1 MCGSHGTVTDVP
13 FVDLAAEHRE
23 LRTEIDEAI
32 RRVIRDGSFILGG
45 DLEDFEREFA
55 AYCGTRHAVGVGSG
69 LDALTLALQAR
80 GIGPGDEVITAAN
93 TFIATALAVSR
104 VGATPVFVDCDDRDF
119 NLNPGAL
126 EKAITARTRAV
137 IPVHLYGQLASIE
150 MILDVARRH
159 DLFVLEDAAQ
169 AHGAAAQGRRAGSFG
184 DAGAYSFYPAKNLGA
199 FGDGGLVVT
208 DDAELAARI
217 RMLRHYGQRAK
228 YEHAVVGTN
237 SRLDTLQA
245 AVLRVKLRALDRRN
259 EARRAAADGYRRRL
273 SGLPLVLPRAPEEP
287 GRHVYHLYVVRVAGR
302 DQVKRRLAEAGI
314 QTGIHYPQPI
324 HLQEAYRHLGVGPGT
339 FPVAERLA
347 GEVLS
352 LPMFPSLTDA
362 QIDRVGSALEEAL
375 R

>member
-1 MCGSHGTVTDVP
+1 MCGSDNGVMDVP

-23 LRTEIDEAI
+23 IRTEIDEAI
-32 RRVIRDGSFILGG
+32 RRVIEDGSFILGR
-45 DLEDFEREFA
+45 DLEEFEKEFA
-55 AYCGTRHAVGVGSG
+55 AYCGSRHAIGVGSG

-104 VGATPVFVDCDDRDF
+104 VGATPVLADCNESDF
-119 NLNPGAL
+119 NLNPDAV
-126 EKAITARTRAV
+126 EKAITPRTRAV
-137 IPVHLYGQLASIE
+137 VPVHLYGQLASIDAFRD
-150 MILDVARRH
+150 LARRH
-159 DLFVLEDAAQ
+159 GLFLLEDAAQ

-184 DAGAYSFYPAKNLGA
+184 DAGTYSFYPAKNLGA
-199 FGDGGLVVT
+199 FGDGGLIVT
-208 DDAELAARI
+208 DDDGLDAKI
-217 RMLRHYGQRAK
+217 RMLRNYGQRKK
-228 YEHAVVGTN
+228 YDHAVVGTN

-245 AVLRVKLRALDRRN
+245 AVLRVKLPGLDRRN

-273 SGLPLVLPRAPEEP
+273 AGLSLVLPRAPEEP

-302 DQVKRRLAEAGI
+302 DQVQRRLAAAGI

-324 HLQEAYRHLGVGPGT
+324 HLQEAYRHLGIGPGT
-339 FPVAERLA
+339 YPVAERLA
-347 GEVLS
+347 GELLS
-352 LPMFPSLTDA
+352 LPMFPSLTEE

>member
-1 MCGSHGTVTDVP
+1 MRGSDNALTDVP
-13 FVDLAAEHRE
+13 FVDLATEHRE

-32 RRVIRDGSFILGG
+32 RRVIQDGSFILGR
-45 DLEDFEREFA
+45 DLEDFEKEFA
-55 AYCGTRHAVGVGSG
+55 AYCGSRHAIGVGSG

-104 VGATPVFVDCDDRDF
+104 VGATPVLADCNESDF
-119 NLNPGAL
+119 NLNPDAV
-126 EKAITARTRAV
+126 EKAITPRTRAV
-137 IPVHLYGQLASIE
+137 IPVHLYGQLAPIDA
-150 MILDVARRH
+150 ILDVARRH
-159 DLFVLEDAAQ
+159 GLFVLEDAAQ
-169 AHGAAAQGRRAGSFG
+169 AHGAGKQGQRAGSFG
-184 DAGAYSFYPAKNLGA
+184 DAGTYSFYPAKNLGA
-199 FGDGGLVVT
+199 LGDGGLVVT
-208 DDAELAARI
+208 DDDGIAAQI
-217 RMLRHYGQRAK
+217 RMLRNYGQRKK

-245 AVLRVKLRALDRRN
+245 SVLRAKLPALDRRN

-287 GRHVYHLYVVRVAGR
+287 GRHVYHLYVVRVAER
-302 DQVKRRLAEAGI
+302 DQVQRRLAAAGI

-324 HLQEAYRHLGVGPGT
+324 HLQEAYRHLGIGPGT
-339 FPVAERLA
+339 YPVAERLA

-352 LPMFPSLTDA
+352 LPMFPSLTDD

-375 R
+375 G

>member
-1 MCGSHGTVTDVP
+1 MADVP

-23 LRTEIDEAI
+23 LRTGIDQAI
-32 RRVIRDGSFILGG
+32 GRVIDDGSFILGR
-45 DLEDFEREFA
+45 DLEDFEKDFA
-55 AYCGTRHAVGVGSG
+55 AYCGSRHAIGVGSG
-69 LDALTLALQAR
+69 LDALTLALQAH

-104 VGATPVFVDCDDRDF
+104 VGATPVLADCNESDF
-119 NLNPGAL
+119 NLNPDAV
-126 EKAITARTRAV
+126 ERAITPRTRAV
-137 IPVHLYGQLASIE
+137 IPVHLYGQLAAIDA
-150 MILDVARRH
+150 ILDLCRRH
-159 DLFVLEDAAQ
+159 GLFLLEDAAQ
-169 AHGAAAQGRRAGSFG
+169 AHGAGKQGRRAGSFG
-184 DAGAYSFYPAKNLGA
+184 DAGTYSFYPAKNLGA

-208 DDAELAARI
+208 DDDGLAARI
-217 RMLRHYGQRAK
+217 RMLRNYGQRKK

-245 AVLRVKLRALDRRN
+245 AVLRAKLPALDRRN
-259 EARRAAADGYRRRL
+259 EGRRAAADGYRRRL

-302 DQVKRRLAEAGI
+302 DQVQRHLAAAGI

-324 HLQEAYRHLGVGPGT
+324 HLQEAYRHLGIGPGT
-339 FPVAERLA
+339 YPVAERLA
-347 GEVLS
+347 GEILS
-352 LPMFPSLTDA
+352 LPMFPSLTEE